1 MKATPIEA
9 VIEAVSE
16 GLARPAHLWTVVVI
30 MLALG
35 LGRLASQLLHR
46 RTERRLQADLGG
58 GAAGSAA
65 GGHALKFSIE
75 GVRRLAFPVAA
86 QLFLW
91 VGEGV
96 LRATRLV
103 GAADTQLLRLAMT
116 LLLALASIRLLVF
129 VLRRVF
135 RSAQWLV
142 TGERLL
148 AGIIWVAVALHVTGL
163 LEDTIGWLEATQLPL
178 GAARVSLW
186 AVLTGS
192 VSVIITLLATLWLGS
207 SIEDRLMRAD
217 SLDINLRAVLSR
229 VLRAVLVL
237 LGVLMALS
245 LAGLDLTVLSVF
257 GGALGVGLG
266 LGLQRIASNYVSGF
280 IILLDRSIRIG
291 DLVTVD
297 KYGGTVSRIETRYT
311 VLRGAD
317 GSEAIVPNE
326 LLVAT
331 AVNNQTFSDKKQ
343 RLVLRLTVPWG
354 TDLALLGQLEA
365 AARTQDGV
373 LQEPAP
379 QALLLGFAGGGLELE
394 LAFSVL
400 EADLV
405 RRQAIQSRVAHAM
418 VATLQAHGVT
428 PGPTAAELA
437 AVQRPRAV

>member
-46 RTERRLQADLGG
+46 RTERRLQADLGS

>member
-16 GLARPAHLWTVVVI
+16 GLAQPAHLWAVVAIV
-30 MLALG
+30 LALG
-35 LGRLASQLLHR
+35 LGRLASQWLHR
-46 RTERRLQADLGG
+46 RTERRLQADVAG
-58 GAAGSAA
+58 GAGNAA
-65 GGHALKFSIE
+65 GGHTLKFSIE
-75 GVRRLAFPVAA
+75 GVRRLAFPLAA
-86 QLFLW
+86 QLLLGL
-91 VGEGV
+91 GEGV
-96 LRATRLV
+96 LRATRLI

-116 LLLALASIRLLVF
+116 LLLALAVIRLLVF

-135 RSAQWLV
+135 RSAHWLV

-148 AGIIWVAVALHVTGL
+148 AGIIWTVVALHVTGL
-163 LEDTIGWLEATQLPL
+163 LEGTIGWLEATQLPL
-178 GAARVSLW
+178 GTARVSLW

-192 VSVIITLLATLWLGS
+192 VSVIITLLGALWLGS
-207 SIEDRLMRAD
+207 GIEDRLMRAH
-217 SLDINLRAVLSR
+217 SVDINLRAVLSR

-245 LAGLDLTVLSVF
+245 LVGMDLTVLSVF

-266 LGLQRIASNYVSGF
+266 LGLQRIASNYVAGF

-291 DLVTVD
+291 DQVAVD
-297 KYGGTVSRIETRYT
+297 KYSGTVTRIETRYT
-311 VLRGAD
+311 VLRAAD

-331 AVNNQTFSDKKQ
+331 AVNNQTFTDKKQ

-354 TDLALLGQLEA
+354 TDLALLGQFEA
-365 AARTQDGV
+365 AARGQDGV

-379 QALLLGFAGGGLELE
+379 QASLLGFAGGGGLELE

-400 EADLV
+400 QADLG

-418 VATLQAHGVT
+418 TATLQAHGVA

-437 AVQRPRAV
+437 ALQRTRAA

>member
-1 MKATPIEA
+1 MNTAPIEV

-16 GLARPAHLWTVVVI
+16 GLARPSHLWTVVVI

-75 GVRRLAFPVAA
+75 GVRRLAFPVAP

-186 AVLTGS
+186 AVLTGF

>member
-186 AVLTGS
+186 AVLTGF

>member
-1 MKATPIEA
+1 MNTAPIEV

-135 RSAQWLV
+135 RSAHWLV

-148 AGIIWVAVALHVTGL
+148 AGIIWAVVALHVTGL

-178 GAARVSLW
+178 GAAKVSLW

-192 VSVIITLLATLWLGS
+192 ASVIIALLGALWLGS
-207 SIEDRLMRAD
+207 SIEDRLMRAH
-217 SLDINLRAVLSR
+217 SVDINLRAVLSR

-245 LAGLDLTVLSVF
+245 LVGMDLTVLSVF

-266 LGLQRIASNYVSGF
+266 LGLQRIASNYVAGF

-291 DLVTVD
+291 DQVVVD
-297 KYGGTVSRIETRYT
+297 KYGGTIARIETRYT
-311 VLRGAD
+311 VLRAAD

-326 LLVAT
+326 LLVST
-331 AVNNQTFSDKKQ
+331 AVNNQTFTDKKQ

-354 TDLALLGQLEA
+354 TDLALLGQLAA
-365 AARTQDGV
+365 AAREQDGV
-373 LQEPAP
+373 LQEPVP

-400 EADLV
+400 EADLG

-418 VATLQAHGVT
+418 TATLQAHGVA
-428 PGPTAAELA
+428 PGPTAAEIA
-437 AVQRPRAV
+437 AVQRTRAV

>member
-9 VIEAVSE
+9 VIEAVSG
-16 GLARPAHLWTVVVI
+16 GLARPATLWSVVTIV
-30 MLALG
+30 LALA
-35 LGRLASQLLHR
+35 LGRLAAQLMHR
-46 RTERRLQADLGG
+46 RTERRLQADLAGR
-58 GAAGSAA
+58 AAGDAA
-65 GGHALKFSIE
+65 GGHALSFSIE
-75 GVRRLAFPVAA
+75 GVRRLAFPLAA

-96 LRATRLV
+96 LRATRLI
-103 GAADTQLLRLAMT
+103 GAADTRLLRLAMT
-116 LLLALASIRLLVF
+116 LLLALAVIRLLVF

-186 AVLTGS
+186 AVLTGF

-280 IILLDRSIRIG
+280 IILLDRSI
-291 DLVTVD
+291 
-297 KYGGTVSRIETRYT
+297 RIETRYT